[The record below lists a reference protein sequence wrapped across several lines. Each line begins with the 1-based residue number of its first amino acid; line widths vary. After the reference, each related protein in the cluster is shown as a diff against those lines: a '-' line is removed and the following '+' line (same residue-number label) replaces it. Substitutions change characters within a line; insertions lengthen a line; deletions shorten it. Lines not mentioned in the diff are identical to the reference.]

1 MRAVAREP
9 TPLVLA
15 SASPRRAEL
24 LARVGLRFE
33 RRVSDCDETPA
44 AGEHP
49 IALARRLAQQKAE
62 AVATPD
68 AIVLGS
74 DTVVWCDDDLAVLGK
89 AVDAA
94 EARAMLRRLA
104 GGVHL
109 VTTAFAL
116 TGAVPTEVHDVTT
129 RVWMRALD
137 DAEQAAYLASD
148 EWRDKAGAYGI
159 QGIAAAF
166 VTRIEGSYT
175 AVVGLPLAEVVVRL
189 AELGVRG
196 GA

>member
-1 MRAVAREP
+1 MRAVGHEP
-9 TPLVLA
+9 TALVLA

-33 RRVSDCDETPA
+33 RRVSDCDETPE

-49 IALARRLAQQKAE
+49 IALARRLARRKAE

-68 AIVLGS
+68 AIVLGA
-74 DTVVWCDDDLAVLGK
+74 DTVVWCEDDLGVLGK
-89 AVDAA
+89 AADVA

-116 TGAVPTEVHDVTT
+116 TGAVPTEVHEITT
-129 RVWMRALD
+129 RVWMRSLE
-137 DAEQAAYLASD
+137 DAEQDAYLASD

-189 AELGVRG
+189 GELGVRG